1 MLGRE
6 KILRETRDRLIGPGL
21 GKPGPSGTHA
31 DERIEGR
38 MSLAYMQGMLF
49 PRAERASPDLAGDEA
64 EDASDED
71 ADDPLS
77 MSNAMLP
84 ASMGMS
90 LCISPGGTVRVTVE
104 AAVYD
109 QVDAEEEPLAAGTT
123 KEKVAEAVAGKQESS
138 GEGQTAAAVA
148 DEKSPKRRSRAA
160 GLWQRRQLEAS
171 THVVEAAGLETTL
184 VLEDHATLEV
194 LSRTLPSGEILLT
207 ASLSNARE
215 ARNARSSDDTLYQVS
230 IRAEPVEGEVLKY
243 PAARYVPPT
252 DEERELRVV
261 YGEQR
266 PYAVG
271 HGVAA
276 DWKLENDR
284 CEWVRTEALPT
295 AHVWRPVFDNLSI
308 TRNGEQVTFA
318 DDDLFKIA
326 QLASGDLHGPELV
339 ARLTALVE
347 FYEEWIASQSA
358 IPVSTGLEDDASR
371 MVGRCE
377 RSAAR
382 MKEGI
387 EVLAGKAQIA
397 RCFMLANRAMLMS
410 MSHATRASGR
420 GRADGLQGPFE
431 LGKAE
436 TAPIDYLANPAQWR
450 PFQLAFFLLVLPS
463 LAGEELTDRELV
475 DVIWFATGGGKTEAY
490 LFVSAFELF
499 RRRIVDGT
507 SGGGTGV
514 INRYTYRFLTADQ
527 FQRTASVICAMEMIR
542 RELADAGD
550 TSLGEEEFSIG
561 LFVGSEVSPNSF
573 AGTHDGALSRTQ
585 ELLDSSQPRDANPYP
600 IESCPSCGTLLVPEE
615 RQTKP
620 DGSPD
625 EAFYGFLATANSFT
639 TRCPEEDCAF
649 HGGLPVYFIDEQL
662 LRAPPSFLL
671 GTIDKFAMIPWKED
685 GGVLLGLGTRCS
697 SPSLVIQDELHLISG
712 PLGTLAGI
720 YEAAF
725 ETLMAADGKPPKV
738 IASTATIRNASVQ
751 CRRIYGRPS
760 MVFPSPG
767 LRAEDSFFSKL
778 DTGNKDR
785 SRLYAGVM
793 AQGLRSTVAA
803 SWTMATL
810 LQSSYELVEA
820 GELTADE
827 ADSYWTLV
835 AYHNSKR
842 ELGRIVNA
850 TRDEIPTRM
859 KVYASNET
867 VERPS
872 NFQVLELKAHAETP
886 VPRARQLLARRH
898 VAGKPA
904 IDVVPCTNIISV
916 GVDIDRLGMMMVN
929 GQPKLSAE
937 YIQATSRVGRGAV
950 PGLVFAA
957 YSPSKPRD
965 RSHYE
970 SFRDYHERFYSFV
983 EPTSVTPGA
992 LPAIE
997 RGLHAALV
1005 TVVRHGTRLRKNATA
1020 KQFDPAE
1027 PSVARA
1033 IEQLEQRML
1042 RAYDGSREAE
1052 ERARISEK
1060 LAAKVAEWAG
1070 WAASTEGL
1078 QYTFASKQQ
1087 RPHLL
1092 VRYGNK
1098 KIDGAGWHTLQSMRH
1113 VDKEITL
1120 EDMALAQ
1127 ANNS

>member
-1 MLGRE
+1 
-6 KILRETRDRLIGPGL
+6 
-21 GKPGPSGTHA
+21 
-31 DERIEGR
+31 
-38 MSLAYMQGMLF
+38 MQGMLF
-49 PRAERASPDLAGDEA
+49 PRAERTSADLGGDEA
-64 EDASDED
+64 EDASEED

-90 LCISPGGTVRVTVE
+90 FCISAGSMVQITVE
-104 AAVYD
+104 AAVYFPV
-109 QVDAEEEPLAAGTT
+109 QPSEVPASSNVGREATETAEDIDTPFALEETKAGHQRN
-123 KEKVAEAVAGKQESS
+123 KGAE
-138 GEGQTAAAVA
+138 
-148 DEKSPKRRSRAA
+148 R
-160 GLWQRRQLEAS
+160 WQRRQLDPS
-171 THVVEAAGLETTL
+171 SHVVDLTGLETTS
-184 VLEDHATLEV
+184 VLENHATLEV
-194 LSRTLPSGEILLT
+194 LARPLQSGDILLT
-207 ASLSNARE
+207 ASLSNAHKSK
-215 ARNARSSDDTLYQVS
+215 NARSSQDTLYQVS
-230 IRAEPVEGEVLKY
+230 IRAEPVDGQILKY
-243 PAARYVPPT
+243 PTARYVPPT
-252 DEERELRVV
+252 DEERELRVI

-271 HGVAA
+271 HGVAT
-276 DWKLENDR
+276 DWKLENGK
-284 CEWVRTEALPT
+284 CKWVLTEALPT

-308 TRNGEQVTFA
+308 MRNGKEVIFD

-326 QLASGDLHGPELV
+326 PLASGDLAGDELV
-339 ARLTALVE
+339 KRLTGLVE
-347 FYEEWIASQSA
+347 FYEEWIAFQST
-358 IPVSTGLEDDASR
+358 IPVDAELNGDARR
-371 MVGRCE
+371 MISRCE
-377 RSAAR
+377 RSASR
-382 MKEGI
+382 MREGI
-387 EVLAGKAQIA
+387 SVLKDNAEIA

-410 MSHATRASGR
+410 MSHAQRATG
-420 GRADGLQGPFE
+420 GRAREDGLQGPFA

-436 TAPIDYLANPAQWR
+436 TGPIEYYDNPAKWR

-463 LAGEELTDRELV
+463 LAGEELPDRDLV

-499 RRRIVDGT
+499 RRRIVEGDA
-507 SGGGTGV
+507 GGGTGV

-527 FQRTASVICAMEMIR
+527 FQRTAGVICAMEMIR
-542 RELADAGD
+542 RELAASGD
-550 TSLGEEEFSIG
+550 KSVGETEFSIG
-561 LFVGSEVSPNSF
+561 LFVGGEVSPNSF
-573 AGTHDGALSRTQ
+573 AGSHDGALSRTQ

-615 RQTKP
+615 KKAKP

-625 EAFYGFLATANSFT
+625 EAYYGFLATGNSFT
-639 TRCPEEDCAF
+639 TRCPEEDCSF
-649 HGGLPVYFIDEQL
+649 HERLPVYFIDEQL

-671 GTIDKFAMIPWKED
+671 GTVDKFAMIPWKEN
-685 GGVLLGLGTRCS
+685 GGVLLGRGTTWS
-697 SPSLVIQDELHLISG
+697 PPSLVIQDELHLISG
-712 PLGTLAGI
+712 PLGTIAGI

-725 ETLMAADGKPPKV
+725 ETLMSKEGTPPKV

-751 CRRIYGRPS
+751 CRRIYGRSS

-778 DTGNKDR
+778 DTGNMAR

-810 LQSSYELVEA
+810 LQSAYELVEA

-859 KVYASNET
+859 KVYASDPA

-872 NFQVLELKAHAETP
+872 NFQILELKAHAETP
-886 VPRARQLLARRH
+886 VPRARQLLAREHRSQQ
-898 VAGKPA
+898 PA

-916 GVDIDRLGMMMVN
+916 GVDINRLGVMMVN

-937 YIQATSRVGRGAV
+937 YIQATSRVGRGTV
-950 PGLVFAA
+950 PGLVLAA

-970 SFRDYHERFYSFV
+970 SFRDFHERFYSFV

-1005 TVVRHGTRLRKNATA
+1005 TVVRHGTKLSRNAAA
-1020 KQFDPAE
+1020 KQFNPAE
-1027 PSVARA
+1027 QTVRKM
-1033 IEQLEQRML
+1033 IQRLEDRL
-1042 RAYDGSREAE
+1042 LKAYDGPREAE
-1052 ERARISEK
+1052 ERERISRK
-1060 LAAKVAEWAG
+1060 LAEKVSEWG
-1070 WAASTEGL
+1070 KWANTAEGL
-1078 QYTFASKQQ
+1078 QYTFANNQQ

-1092 VRYGNK
+1092 VRYGNRK
-1098 KIDGAGWHTLQSMRH
+1098 VDGAGWHTLQSMRH

>member
-1 MLGRE
+1 MLGRD
-6 KILRETRDRLIGPGL
+6 KILRETRRRLIGPGL

-31 DERIEGR
+31 DEIIEGR

-49 PRAERASPDLAGDEA
+49 PRAERSPADLGGDEA

-90 LCISPGGTVRVTVE
+90 LCIAPGSKVQITVD
-104 AAVYD
+104 AAVYE
-109 QVDAEEEPLAAGTT
+109 QVEPREDAENPEAA
-123 KEKVAEAVAGKQESS
+123 KDKAKAAEAPVP
-138 GEGQTAAAVA
+138 A
-148 DEKSPKRRSRAA
+148 DASRDAKSAKRRSKADGR
-160 GLWQRRQLEAS
+160 WQRRALAPAS
-171 THVVEAAGLETTL
+171 QAVDATGLETTL

-194 LSRTLPSGEILLT
+194 LARTLPSGDVLLT
-207 ASLSNARE
+207 TSLSNIHE
-215 ARNARSSDDTLYQVS
+215 AKNARSSEATLYQVS
-230 IRAEPVEGEVLKY
+230 IRAEPLEGQILKY

-252 DEERELRVV
+252 DEERELRVI

-271 HGVAA
+271 HGVAT
-276 DWKLENDR
+276 DWKLENDE
-284 CEWVRTEALPT
+284 CEWVCTEALPT

-308 TRNGEQVTFA
+308 TRDGELVSF
-318 DDDLFKIA
+318 DDDELFKIA
-326 QLASGDLHGPELV
+326 PLASGDLSGPELIE
-339 ARLTALVE
+339 RLTGLVE
-347 FYEEWIASQSA
+347 FYEEWIASQAA
-358 IPVSTGLEDDASR
+358 IPVDSELAADASR
-371 MVGRCE
+371 MIGRCE
-377 RSAAR
+377 RSAER

-387 EVLAGKAQIA
+387 RILQSDESIA

-410 MSHATRASGR
+410 MSHAGRATGR
-420 GRADGLQGPFE
+420 GREDGVQGPFA

-436 TAPIDYLANPAQWR
+436 TGPIDYFENPAQWR

-463 LAGEELTDRELV
+463 LAGKELPDRDLV
-475 DVIWFATGGGKTEAY
+475 DVIWFSTGGGKTEAY

-499 RRRIVDGT
+499 RRRILEGKA
-507 SGGGTGV
+507 GGGTGV

-527 FQRTASVICAMEMIR
+527 FQRTAGVICAMEMIR
-542 RELADAGD
+542 RELNASGD
-550 TSLGEEEFSIG
+550 PSIGEEEFSIG
-561 LFVGSEVSPNSF
+561 LFVGGEVSPNSF
-573 AGTHDGALSRTQ
+573 AGSHDGAMSRTQ

-615 RQTKP
+615 KKTKP

-625 EAFYGFLATANSFT
+625 EAYYGFIATANSFT

-671 GTIDKFAMIPWKED
+671 GTIDKFAMIPWKEN
-685 GGVLLGLGTRCS
+685 GGVLLGLGTKWS

-725 ETLMAADGKPPKV
+725 ETLMAAGGKPPKV

-778 DTGNKDR
+778 DTGNKER

-820 GELTADE
+820 GELTANE

-859 KVYASNET
+859 KVYASDEE

-898 VAGKPA
+898 RPEQPA

-950 PGLVFAA
+950 PGLVLAA

-1020 KQFDPAE
+1020 RQFDPAE
-1027 PSVARA
+1027 QPVVAI
-1033 IEQLEQRML
+1033 IERLEQRLL
-1042 RAYDGSREAE
+1042 RAYDGPREAE
-1052 ERARISEK
+1052 ERDRISAKLTEK
-1060 LAAKVAEWAG
+1060 VTEWAG
-1070 WAASTEGL
+1070 WASAVEGL
-1078 QYTFASKQQ
+1078 QYTFASNQQ

-1113 VDKEITL
+1113 VDKEIIL

>member
-21 GKPGPSGTHA
+21 GKPGPSGTHD
-31 DERIEGR
+31 DEIIEGR

-49 PRAERASPDLAGDEA
+49 PRAERATPDLGGDEA

-90 LCISPGGTVRVTVE
+90 LCISPGSTVRVTVE
-104 AAVYD
+104 AAVYAP
-109 QVDAEEEPLAAGTT
+109 VEPREAVGERDLANGDVSKPGTSEGTT
-123 KEKVAEAVAGKQESS
+123 SS
-138 GEGQTAAAVA
+138 TNAKPDPASERKAA
-148 DEKSPKRRSRAA
+148 KGRSRAT
-160 GLWQRRQLEAS
+160 GRWQRRQLEAS
-171 THVVEAAGLETTL
+171 TKDVGVEGLGATL
-184 VLEDHATLEV
+184 VLEKHATLEV
-194 LSRTLPSGEILLT
+194 LSRTLANGEILLT
-207 ASLSNARE
+207 LSLSNIHE
-215 ARNARSSDDTLYQVS
+215 AKNARSSDDTLYQVS
-230 IRAEPVEGEVLKY
+230 ICAEPVDGQILKY
-243 PAARYVPPT
+243 PAARYVPPS
-252 DEERELRVV
+252 DEERELRVI

-271 HGVAA
+271 HGVAT
-276 DWKLENDR
+276 DWKLEKGR
-284 CEWVRTEALPT
+284 CEWVKTQALPT

-308 TRNGEQVTFA
+308 TRDGEHITF
-318 DDDLFKIA
+318 DDDELFKIA
-326 QLASGDLHGPELV
+326 PLASGNLSGPELID
-339 ARLTALVE
+339 RLTGLVE

-358 IPVSTGLEDDASR
+358 LPIDGDLKNDALR
-371 MVGRCE
+371 MIGRCE

-382 MKEGI
+382 MKQGI
-387 EVLAGKAQIA
+387 GILESDADIA

-410 MSHATRASGR
+410 MSHAARASGR
-420 GRADGLQGPFE
+420 GRKDGLQGPFE
-431 LGKAE
+431 LGRAE
-436 TAPIDYLANPAQWR
+436 TGPIDYLANPAQWR

-499 RRRIVDGT
+499 RRRIVDGK
-507 SGGGTGV
+507 SGRGTGV

-527 FQRTASVICAMEMIR
+527 FQRTAGVICAMEMIR
-542 RELADAGD
+542 RELTEAGD
-550 TSLGEEEFSIG
+550 LSVGAEEFSIG
-561 LFVGSEVSPNSF
+561 LFVGGDVSPNSF
-573 AGTHDGALSRTQ
+573 AGDKDGALTPTQ
-585 ELLDSSQPRDANPYP
+585 ELFDSSQPRDANPFP
-600 IESCPSCGTLLVPEE
+600 IESCPSCGTLLVPEGKKA
-615 RQTKP
+615 KP

-625 EAFYGFLATANSFT
+625 ESFYGFLATANSFT

-649 HGGLPVYFIDEQL
+649 HERLPVYFIDEQL
-662 LRAPPSFLL
+662 YRAPPSFLL
-671 GTIDKFAMIPWKED
+671 GTIDKFAMIPWKEN
-685 GGVLLGLGTRCS
+685 GGALLGLGTGWS

-720 YEAAF
+720 YEAGF
-725 ETLMAADGKPPKV
+725 ETLMAAGGKPPKV

-778 DTGNKDR
+778 DTGNKER

-810 LQSSYELVEA
+810 LQSSFELVD
-820 GELTADE
+820 GGQLTSDE
-827 ADSYWTLV
+827 ADAYWTLV

-859 KVYASNET
+859 KVYASDET

-872 NFQVLELKAHAETP
+872 NFQILELKAHAETP

-898 VAGKPA
+898 RPEHPA

-916 GVDIDRLGMMMVN
+916 GVDIDRLGMMIVN

-937 YIQATSRVGRGAV
+937 YIQATSRVGRGTV
-950 PGLVFAA
+950 PGLVVAA

-1005 TVVRHGTRLRKNATA
+1005 TVVRHGTKLRRNAA
-1020 KQFDPAE
+1020 ARQFDPAA
-1027 PSVARA
+1027 PLVALTIDR
-1033 IEQLEQRML
+1033 LEQRL
-1042 RAYDGSREAE
+1042 LKAYDGPNEAE
-1052 ERARISEK
+1052 ERKRISAK
-1060 LAAKVAEWAG
+1060 LAEKVSEWAEWAR
-1070 WAASTEGL
+1070 SIEGL
-1078 QYTFASKQQ
+1078 QYTFASGQQ

-1120 EDMALAQ
+1120 EDMGIA
-1127 ANNS
+1127 

>member
-1 MLGRE
+1 MLGRD
-6 KILRETRDRLIGPGL
+6 KILRGTRDRLIGPGL

-31 DERIEGR
+31 DELIEGR

-49 PRAERASPDLAGDEA
+49 PRAERAAPDLGGDEA
-64 EDASDED
+64 EDASDEE

-77 MSNAMLP
+77 MSSAMLP

-90 LCISPGGTVRVTVE
+90 LCISPGSKVQIKVE

-109 QVDAEEEPLAAGTT
+109 PVQPSERPASSEVTPEGAETGEPDKALLAVIGTKAG
-123 KEKVAEAVAGKQESS
+123 
-138 GEGQTAAAVA
+138 
-148 DEKSPKRRSRAA
+148 KRRSQATGR
-160 GLWQRRQLEAS
+160 WQRRQLDQSLRVVDATGMEA
-171 THVVEAAGLETTL
+171 TL

-194 LSRTLPSGEILLT
+194 LSRTLPSGDILLT
-207 ASLSNARE
+207 VSLSNVHE
-215 ARNARSSDDTLYQVS
+215 AKNARSSEDTLYQVS
-230 IRAEPVEGEVLKY
+230 IRAEALQGQILKY

-252 DEERELRVV
+252 EEERELRVI

-271 HGVAA
+271 HGVAT
-276 DWKLENDR
+276 DWKLENGN
-284 CEWVRTEALPT
+284 CEWVQTEALPT

-308 TRNGEQVTFA
+308 TRDGEQVTFD
-318 DDDLFKIA
+318 DDDLFRIA
-326 QLASGDLHGPELV
+326 PLASGDLAGPELFK
-339 ARLTALVE
+339 RLAVLVE
-347 FYEEWIASQSA
+347 FYEEWIASQTA
-358 IPVSTGLEDDASR
+358 IAIDSELEEDAAR
-371 MVGRCE
+371 MIRRCGQ
-377 RSAAR
+377 SAAR

-387 EVLAGKAQIA
+387 RILESDADIA
-397 RCFMLANRAMLMS
+397 RCFKLANRAMLMS
-410 MSHATRASGR
+410 MSHAVRATGR
-420 GRADGLQGPFE
+420 GRGDGLQGPFT

-436 TAPIDYLANPAQWR
+436 TGPIDYFDNPAQWR

-463 LAGEELTDRELV
+463 LAGDELPDRDLV

-499 RRRIVDGT
+499 RRRIVEGK

-527 FQRTASVICAMEMIR
+527 FQRTAGVICAMEMIR
-542 RELADAGD
+542 RELTAAGD
-550 TSLGEEEFSIG
+550 SSVGEEEFSIG
-561 LFVGSEVSPNSF
+561 LFVGGEVSPNSF
-573 AGTHDGALSRTQ
+573 AGSRDGAVSRTQ

-615 RQTKP
+615 KRSKP

-625 EAFYGFLATANSFT
+625 EAYYGFVATANSFT
-639 TRCPEEDCAF
+639 TRCPEEDCSF

-685 GGVLLGLGTRCS
+685 GGVLLGLGTKWS
-697 SPSLVIQDELHLISG
+697 PPSLVIQDELHLISG

-725 ETLMAADGKPPKV
+725 ETLMATGGKPPKV

-778 DTGNKDR
+778 DTGNKER

-810 LQSSYELVEA
+810 LQTSYELVEA
-820 GELTADE
+820 GELTVNE

-859 KVYASNET
+859 KVYASDET

-898 VAGKPA
+898 RPNQPA

-950 PGLVFAA
+950 PGLVLAA

-1005 TVVRHGTRLRKNATA
+1005 TVVRHGTRLKKNAAA

-1027 PSVARA
+1027 GPVASV
-1033 IEQLEQRML
+1033 IERLEERL
-1042 RAYDGSREAE
+1042 LKAYEGPREAE
-1052 ERARISEK
+1052 ERDRISAK
-1060 LAAKVAEWAG
+1060 LAEKVSEWAM
-1070 WAASTEGL
+1070 WANSVEGL
-1078 QYTFASKQQ
+1078 QYTFASNQQ
-1087 RPHLL
+1087 RPQLL